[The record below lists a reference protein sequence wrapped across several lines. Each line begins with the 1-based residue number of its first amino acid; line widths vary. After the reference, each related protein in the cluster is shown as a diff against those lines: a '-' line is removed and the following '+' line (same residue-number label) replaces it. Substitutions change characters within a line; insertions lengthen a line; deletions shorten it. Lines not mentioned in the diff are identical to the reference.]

1 MKTINNDQFY
11 KNSKQQVLNVIDVR
25 ERNEFAIGHIP
36 KSINLPLSTLA
47 LNTKALSKEED
58 YYIICA
64 SGGRSSVATTLL
76 NKFGYNVTNVEGGIA
91 AWKGALIR

>member
-25 ERNEFAIGHIP
+25 ERNEFTIGHIP

>member
-25 ERNEFAIGHIP
+25 ERNEFTIGHIP

-47 LNTKALSKEED
+47 LNTKALSKEKD

>member
-1 MKTINNDQFY
+1 MKTINNDAFY
-11 KNSKQQVLNVIDVR
+11 QTTKKQVVNIIDVR
-25 ERNEFAIGHIP
+25 EKGEFAAGHIP
-36 KSINLPLSTLA
+36 KSINLPLSSLA
-47 LNTKALSKEED
+47 LNTKSLSKDED

-76 NKFGYNVTNVEGGIA
+76 NKFGYNVTNVEGGVA

>member
-25 ERNEFAIGHIP
+25 ERNEFIIGHIP

>member
-11 KNSKQQVLNVIDVR
+11 KTSKQQVLNVIDVR
-25 ERNEFAIGHIP
+25 ERNEFTIGHIP